1 MHGPRRTMG
10 APWLLLAAL
19 ALALA
24 LAAGAALAKDRP
36 PRLLGG
42 LMDAEENDE
51 GVQRA
56 LRFAM
61 SEYNKASNDKY
72 RSRVAEVLQARKQ
85 IVSGVKYY
93 LNVKVGRTTCT
104 KSSTE
109 VQDCEFH
116 STPELAKVWHRKI
129 LAEVMST
136 LQLDTCGWPVPA
148 DLGSHSLGYGTVLTS
163 V

>member
-1 MHGPRRTMG
+1 MG

-24 LAAGAALAKDRP
+24 LAAGPALAKDRP

-42 LMDAEENDE
+42 LLDAEENDE

-56 LRFAM
+56 LSFAM

-72 RSRVAEVLQARKQ
+72 RSRVAELMRARKQ

-93 LNVKVGRTTCT
+93 LNVKIGRTTCT
-104 KSSTE
+104 NSATE
-109 VQDCEFH
+109 VQDCAFH
-116 STPELAKVWHRKI
+116 DAPELAKRVVCNFVVYTIPWQNVIK
-129 LAEVMST
+129 LVENKC
-136 LQLDTCGWPVPA
+136 Q
-148 DLGSHSLGYGTVLTS
+148 
-163 V
+163 

>member
-1 MHGPRRTMG
+1 MG
-10 APWLLLAAL
+10 APWLLLA

-42 LMDAEENDE
+42 LRDAEANDE

-56 LRFAM
+56 LRFAV

-72 RSRVAEVLQARKQ
+72 RSRAAELLRAQTQ

-93 LNVKVGRTTCT
+93 LKVKVGRTTCT

-116 STPELAKVWHRKI
+116 SAPDLAKRVTCDFVVYTVPWLNKI
-129 LAEVMST
+129 
-136 LQLDTCGWPVPA
+136 
-148 DLGSHSLGYGTVLTS
+148 SLLENKCQ
-163 V
+163 

>member
-1 MHGPRRTMG
+1 KEKPLSDCKCRGYPRRTMG

-116 STPELAKVWHRKI
+116 STPELAKHITCSFVVYTVPWLNKI
-129 LAEVMST
+129 
-136 LQLDTCGWPVPA
+136 
-148 DLGSHSLGYGTVLTS
+148 SLLENKCQ
-163 V
+163 

>member
-1 MHGPRRTMG
+1 MR
-10 APWLLLAAL
+10 APWLWLA

-42 LMDAEENDE
+42 LLDAEENDE

-72 RSRVAEVLQARKQ
+72 RSRVAEVLRARKQ

-93 LNVKVGRTTCT
+93 LNVKVGRTTCM

-116 STPELAKVWHRKI
+116 EKPDLAKHV
-129 LAEVMST
+129 
-136 LQLDTCGWPVPA
+136 TCSFTVYTVPW
-148 DLGSHSLGYGTVLTS
+148 LNQISLLENKCQ
-163 V
+163 

>member
-1 MHGPRRTMG
+1 MG
-10 APWLLLAAL
+10 APWLLLA

-116 STPELAKVWHRKI
+116 STPELAKHITCSFVVYTVPWLNKI
-129 LAEVMST
+129 
-136 LQLDTCGWPVPA
+136 
-148 DLGSHSLGYGTVLTS
+148 SLLENKCQ
-163 V
+163 

>member
-1 MHGPRRTMG
+1 MMG
-10 APWLLLAAL
+10 APWLWLA
-19 ALALA
+19 ALA

-85 IVSGVKYY
+85 IVSGIKYY

-104 KSSTE
+104 KSSTD

-116 STPELAKVWHRKI
+116 STPELAKHITCNFVVYTVPWLNKI
-129 LAEVMST
+129 
-136 LQLDTCGWPVPA
+136 
-148 DLGSHSLGYGTVLTS
+148 SLLENKCQ
-163 V
+163 

>member
-1 MHGPRRTMG
+1 GWG
-10 APWLLLAAL
+10 APHPGQAQ
-19 ALALA
+19 
-24 LAAGAALAKDRP
+24 
-36 PRLLGG
+36 
-42 LMDAEENDE
+42 ENDE

-116 STPELAKVWHRKI
+116 STPELAKVWHRKSLNSEDI
-129 LAEVMST
+129 PPQTRMSV
-136 LQLDTCGWPVPA
+136 LQLNSP
-148 DLGSHSLGYGTVLTS
+148 
-163 V
+163 